1 LLRSRSSR
9 LGVLNDFTRSNF
21 LMTEIKAVFFDLYGT
36 LAGFDPPRDEIQ
48 ARAAAV
54 FGFEVTK
61 QGIDAGYHL
70 ADEFMTGQ
78 NATRPVRTLNADE
91 QWAFFSR
98 FEQLILQGAG
108 HDVDLATAAEV
119 WGEVRKQEYRLALFP
134 DVIDGLDRLRSRGL
148 IVAAISNINQSAQ
161 KLCEEMKLTGHV
173 DFATTSGETGF
184 EKPDP
189 RIFEAA
195 LRKARVTAS
204 EALFI
209 GDQLESDIYGAEN
222 AGLRPILMDRFNG
235 YPNYDKHP
243 RVTDMESTIA
253 LITEMMAE

>member
-1 LLRSRSSR
+1 MLRSRSSR

-134 DVIDGLDRLRSRGL
+134 DVIDGLDRLRSRRL

>member
-1 LLRSRSSR
+1 
-9 LGVLNDFTRSNF
+9 
-21 LMTEIKAVFFDLYGT
+21 MTEIKAVFFDLYGT

-134 DVIDGLDRLRSRGL
+134 DVIDGLDRLRSRRL

>member
-1 LLRSRSSR
+1 
-9 LGVLNDFTRSNF
+9 
-21 LMTEIKAVFFDLYGT
+21 MTEIKAVFFDLYGT

>member
-1 LLRSRSSR
+1 MS
-9 LGVLNDFTRSNF
+9 
-21 LMTEIKAVFFDLYGT
+21 EIRAVFFDLYGT
-36 LAGFDPPRDEIQ
+36 LAGFDPPREEIQ
-48 ARAAAV
+48 ARAAAK

-61 QGIDAGYHL
+61 QGIDAGYHM
-70 ADEFMTGQ
+70 ADEFLTGQ
-78 NATRPVRTLNADE
+78 NATRPVRTLNANE

-108 HDVDLATAAEV
+108 HEVDLSTAAKVWREV
-119 WGEVRKQEYRLALFP
+119 QKQEHRFALFP
-134 DVIDGLDRLRSRGL
+134 DVIDGLDQLRSRGL

-161 KLCEEMKLTGHV
+161 KLCEEMNLTGHV
-173 DFATTSGETGF
+173 DFATTSGETGY

-195 LRKARVTAS
+195 LRKARVIAS
-204 EALFI
+204 EAVFI

-222 AGLRPILMDRFNG
+222 AGMRPILMDRFDG
-235 YPNYDKHP
+235 YPNYVKHP

-253 LITEMMAE
+253 LIAEMMAE

>member
-1 LLRSRSSR
+1 
-9 LGVLNDFTRSNF
+9 
-21 LMTEIKAVFFDLYGT
+21 MTEIKAVFFDLYGT

-134 DVIDGLDRLRSRGL
+134 DVIDGLDRLRSRRL

-189 RIFEAA
+189 RIFETA

>member
-1 LLRSRSSR
+1 
-9 LGVLNDFTRSNF
+9 
-21 LMTEIKAVFFDLYGT
+21 MTEIKAVFFDLYGT

-119 WGEVRKQEYRLALFP
+119 WGDVRKQEYRLALFP

-161 KLCEEMKLTGHV
+161 KLCEELKLTGHV

>member
-21 LMTEIKAVFFDLYGT
+21 VMTEIKAVFFDLYGT